1 MGISRGIIKMDF
13 IVIGSREWFKSE
25 GRNVAYLKIDH
36 WDDYDFCTQFSVKL
50 FDDQGVG
57 VELGDVK
64 IGYQGQPKDTDF
76 PTYKKLD
83 QYFQSLDEKFFSLGQ
98 SVEYYKKLNNV
109 SEFSRKG
116 YLEALNDLVHQPN
129 LIDTIS
135 KEEVF
140 GYSLIRDVSLTS
152 IKGQFKNVLE
162 GGNELTPFNFRFK
175 SIDTERIGGVQLEF
189 DVEVGS
195 KPSTNLHAIIG
206 RNGVGKTTLINSMIA
221 SIMNN
226 SSDDSAT
233 FYDLSR
239 YSEKVIS
246 KDYFSALFLVSFSAF
261 DTFRPPLEQNDP
273 AKGTCFYYLGLK
285 NLDENDS
292 LKSFGELRE
301 NCLDSLI
308 NCFNNKKKRRRWINA
323 IDKLGSDSNF
333 FMMNLKELLPIYRN
347 TVREVSESFQI
358 NSNDLE
364 TKKKKSEYIKNKF
377 RIFLIPYLS
386 RMSSGH
392 AIVFMTITRL
402 VEKVDEKTL
411 ILFDEP
417 ETHLHPPLLSAL
429 VRALSDLLVNC
440 NAVSIIATHS
450 PVVLQEVPSNCVWKL
465 FRRGKNMEFSR
476 PKIETFAES
485 VSDLTT
491 EIFGL
496 EVTHSGFH
504 NLLQES
510 VNEGKNYKE
519 ILEEFN
525 HQIGFEGRALLKV
538 MIADRERGHQE

>member
-1 MGISRGIIKMDF
+1 MDF
-13 IVIGSREWFKSE
+13 VVIGNKEWFKSE
-25 GRNVAYLKIDH
+25 GKNIVYLKIDH

-50 FDDQGVG
+50 FDDKGVG
-57 VELGDVK
+57 FELGDVK
-64 IGYQGQPKDTDF
+64 IGYKGQPKDTSF

-83 QYFQSLDEKFFSLGQ
+83 NHFQCLDDIFFSLGQ
-98 SVEYYKKLNNV
+98 SVEYYKKLTDI
-109 SEFSRKG
+109 SEVIRNE
-116 YLEALNDLVHQPN
+116 YLTAINDLVYFPN
-129 LIDTIS
+129 LIDTVS
-135 KEEVF
+135 NEKVF
-140 GYSLIRDVSLTS
+140 GHSLIRDISLTS

-162 GGNELTPFNFRFK
+162 GGNELTPFNFKFK
-175 SIDTERIGGVQLEF
+175 SFDTDKIGGVDLEF
-189 DVEVGS
+189 DVEVGA
-195 KPSTNLHAIIG
+195 KPCTNLHAIIG

-221 SIMNN
+221 SIMNRN
-226 SSDDSAT
+226 SENTAN

-239 YSEKVIS
+239 FSKKVIS
-246 KDYFSALFLVSFSAF
+246 KDYFSGLFLVSFSAF

-273 AKGTCFYYLGLK
+273 TKGTCFYYLGLK

-292 LKSFGELRE
+292 LKSFGELRK

-333 FMMNLKELLPIYRN
+333 FMMNLKELLSIYRN

-364 TKKKKSEYIKNKF
+364 TKKKKSEYIRNQFK
-377 RIFLIPYLS
+377 IFLIPYLS

-429 VRALSDLLVNC
+429 IRALSDLLVNC

-510 VNEGKNYKE
+510 VNEDKNYKE

>member
-1 MGISRGIIKMDF
+1 MDF
-13 IVIGSREWFKSE
+13 IVIGNKEWFKSE
-25 GRNVAYLKIDH
+25 GKNVAYLKIDY

-50 FDDQGVG
+50 FDDKGIG

-76 PTYKKLD
+76 PTYKKLH
-83 QYFQSLDEKFFSLGQ
+83 QYFQSLDENFFSLGQ
-98 SVEYYKKLNNV
+98 SVEYYKKLYDV
-109 SEFSRKG
+109 SESSRKE

-129 LIDTIS
+129 LIDAFS

-162 GGNELTPFNFRFK
+162 GGNELTPFNFKFK
-175 SIDTERIGGVQLEF
+175 SIDTERIGGVKLVF
-189 DVEVGS
+189 YVEVGY

-221 SIMNN
+221 SIMN
-226 SSDDSAT
+226 SGSDDSAT

-273 AKGTCFYYLGLK
+273 TKGTCFYYLGLK
-285 NLDENDS
+285 NLDEEDS

-333 FMMNLKELLPIYRN
+333 FMMNLKELLSIYRN
-347 TVREVSESFQI
+347 TVKEVSEALQVS
-358 NSNDLE
+358 SNE
-364 TKKKKSEYIKNKF
+364 SENKKKKSAYIKSKF
-377 RIFLIPYLS
+377 SIYLIPYLS

-429 VRALSDLLVNC
+429 IRSVSDLIVNC

-465 FRRGKNMEFSR
+465 FRSGKNMDFSR

-538 MIADRERGHQE
+538 MISERDRDAQQ

>member
-1 MGISRGIIKMDF
+1 MDF
-13 IVIGSREWFKSE
+13 SVIGNKEPFKSE
-25 GRNVAYLKIDH
+25 GKSIAYLKIDY
-36 WDDYDFCTQFSVKL
+36 WDDYDYCTQFSVKL
-50 FDDQGVG
+50 FDDKGVG
-57 VELGDVK
+57 SVLGCVK
-64 IGYQGQPKDTDF
+64 IGYQGQPKNTEF

-83 QYFQSLDEKFFSLGQ
+83 QHFQSLDENFFSLGQ
-98 SVEYYKKLNNV
+98 SVEYYKKLNDV
-109 SEFSRKG
+109 SEFSRKE
-116 YLEALNDLVHQPN
+116 YLEALKDLVHQPN

-140 GYSLIRDVSLTS
+140 RYSLIRDISLTS
-152 IKGQFKNVLE
+152 IKGQFKNVLG
-162 GGNELTPFNFRFK
+162 GGNELTPFNFKFK
-175 SIDTERIGGVQLEF
+175 STDTERIGGVELEF

-206 RNGVGKTTLINSMIA
+206 RNGVGKTTIINSMIA
-221 SIMNN
+221 AIMNN
-226 SSDDSAT
+226 DSDNSST
-233 FYDLSR
+233 FYDLSH
-239 YSEKVIS
+239 YTEKAIS

-261 DTFRPPLEQNDP
+261 DIFKPPLEQNDP
-273 AKGTCFYYLGLK
+273 TKGTCFYYLGLK
-285 NLDENDS
+285 NLNENDS
-292 LKSFGELRE
+292 LKSFSELRG

-308 NCFNNKKKRRRWINA
+308 NCFNNKQKRNRWINA

-333 FMMNLKELLPIYRN
+333 FMMNLKESLSIYMDI
-347 TVREVSESFQI
+347 VREVSQSFQI
-358 NSNDLE
+358 DSNDSE
-364 TKKKKSEYIKNKF
+364 IKKNKREDIKNKF
-377 RIFLIPYLS
+377 MTFLIPYLS
-386 RMSSGH
+386 KMSSGH
-392 AIVFMTITRL
+392 AIVFMIITSL

-465 FRRGKNMEFSR
+465 FRRRKSMEFSR

-510 VNEGKNYKE
+510 VNDNKNYQE

-525 HQIGFEGRALLKV
+525 NKIGFEGRALLKV
-538 MIADRERGHQE
+538 MIAERERGNQE